1 MRWSLYAARTF
12 LVCQRRWYY
21 ANVLANARTKD
32 SDRREAYLLKS
43 LQTIYAWRGSLV
55 DKVISNMIVPSMRN
69 RIIPPEDRVIDY
81 AMQLADKQLTFG
93 KQSKHKDPQV
103 TKSAYKDVFCAFYE
117 LEYNGDLDQDQI
129 QQAKDEAVISLK
141 NILSSPLLA
150 DLANSCSHIT
160 DQVSISFKFEKATVS
175 CTPDLIAFFEKEP
188 PLIIDW
194 KVHTFA
200 TYESRL
206 QLTLYA
212 LALSRT
218 TPRKGFPPEFSVSP
232 QDVRLVEYQLLN
244 NTPRKYHLT
253 DKDISDVEDYIYQ
266 SLLRIES
273 ACDGEAKELTPFD
286 FRTARNPRA
295 CIRCQFKK
303 MCWKDRPDSTATQL
317 MLPGVEAWQRSN
329 LTSF

>member
-1 MRWSLYAARTF
+1 MRWSLSAARTF

-21 ANVLANARTKD
+21 ANVLANARAKD
-32 SDRREAYLLKS
+32 TRRREAYLLKS

-55 DKVISNMIVPSMRN
+55 DKVVSDMIVPSIKKRV
-69 RIIPPEDRVIDY
+69 IPPEDQIIDY
-81 AMQLADKQLTFG
+81 AMQLADKQIAFG
-93 KQSKHKDPQV
+93 KEAKHKEPQI
-103 TKSAYKDVFCAFYE
+103 TKSAYKNVYCAFYE
-117 LEYNGDLDQDQI
+117 VEYNGGLDKDQI

-141 NILSSPLLA
+141 NILHSPLLA
-150 DLANSCSHIT
+150 DVAKNSTHIT
-160 DQVSISFKFEKATVS
+160 DQVSISFKFENTTVS

-194 KVHTFA
+194 KVHIFA

-206 QLTLYA
+206 QLALYA

-218 TPRKGFPPEFSVSP
+218 TPRKGFPPEFNVLP
-232 QDVRLVEYQLLN
+232 QDIRLVEYQLLN
-244 NTPRKYHLT
+244 NIPRKYHLT

-303 MCWKDRPDSTATQL
+303 MCWKDRPVSTPTQL
-317 MLPGVEAWQRSN
+317 LLPGVEV
-329 LTSF
+329 